1 MTLDDK
7 PNGLAFL
14 VELENA
20 APEAKDAFLAKVA
33 FELTIRGR
41 DTYEPGTSGVSA
53 PNRLRALN
61 EVMHRLTKRIFKR
74 VSGNDDWN
82 ENEFWKALTEISE
95 GGGCL
100 ADLLASTA
108 AASPLIKS
116 K

>member
-7 PNGLAFL
+7 PNGLAFIGQ
-14 VELENA
+14 LEDA
-20 APEAKDAFLAKVA
+20 APEAKIAFLAKVA

-82 ENEFWKALTEISE
+82 ETEFWMALAEISD

-100 ADLLASTA
+100 TDLVVSTA
-108 AASPLIKS
+108 AAAPLIKS